1 MQEDAAL
8 SPSCPR
14 IIFSEEEICS
24 FYKPWSKALVV
35 KVLEKLFSFLT
46 VKRRLESLWARSG
59 NIQVCDLA
67 NNFFLV
73 RFSNEQDYQRAAFEG
88 PWKIYDYYLAVSRWT
103 PAFSDEEPIKKILT
117 WVRLPKLPI
126 HFFNKVAVTR
136 IGNCIGRTVQLDLA
150 TAEGARARYARVC
163 VEIDLTK
170 PLLGKYSIDG
180 RILLIEYESLEN
192 ICFGCGAYGHKIGD
206 CPVGPASLETEVTV
220 NNEPSPSEPSDAGQ
234 TAGDWMVVQRRQRR
248 KNPKPVTTATKS
260 QAKGYRFDFISPK
273 ERTVDSVVPPKATKP
288 SPVAATSSG
297 VKPSKDPMQ
306 KPS

>member
-14 IIFSEEEICS
+14 IIFSEEEIRS

-35 KVLEKLFSFLT
+35 KVLEKSFSFLT

-88 PWKIYDYYLAVSRWT
+88 PWK
-103 PAFSDEEPIKKILT
+103 
-117 WVRLPKLPI
+117 
-126 HFFNKVAVTR
+126 VAVTR

-170 PLLGKYSIDG
+170 PLLGKYSIEG

-260 QAKGYRFDFISPK
+260 QAKGSRFDFISPK